1 VSDGADRKQRWAAR
15 LARRHTRGK
24 RPAPKPRAPREKREP
39 RVLKAYPTLANEIL
53 EGLVG
58 TVRPMRAPSPA
69 LIMAAAALAARKART
84 EP

>member
-1 VSDGADRKQRWAAR
+1 MSADRKQQWAAR
-15 LARRHTRGK
+15 LARRHTRNK
-24 RPAPKPRAPREKREP
+24 APAPKAKTPREKRGP
-39 RVLKAYPTLANEIL
+39 RVLKAGPTVATDLL

-69 LIMAAAALAARKART
+69 LIMAVAALAARKART

>member
-1 VSDGADRKQRWAAR
+1 MAG
-15 LARRHTRGK
+15 
-24 RPAPKPRAPREKREP
+24 
-39 RVLKAYPTLANEIL
+39 PTVATDLL